1 MSDLGNKEIMANNI
15 KKYMRLHNKT
25 RTDICNDLNFK
36 YTTFSDWVNGKKY
49 PRIDKIEMLANYFG
63 IEKSDLVEKEKTIDK
78 SSYYG
83 DYDEVVDYLKDK
95 PERLDIY
102 KRIINDDHFAL
113 LFDKTKD
120 LTPEEIDVIISVII
134 GLQNG
139 RK

>member
-1 MSDLGNKEIMANNI
+1 MDFAQRVKQLRKNKHLTGEQLGNILGI
-15 KKYMRLHNKT
+15 TKT
-25 RTDICNDLNFK
+25 GISYWENGRSVPDNEMLLKLADFFDVSIDYLLGKTDIETK
-36 YTTFSDWVNGKKY
+36 
-49 PRIDKIEMLANYFG
+49 
-63 IEKSDLVEKEKTIDK
+63 IDK

-83 DYDEVVDYLKDK
+83 DYDEVVEYLKDN
-95 PERLDIY
+95 PEHLDVY
-102 KRIINDDHFAL
+102 KRILNDDHFAL